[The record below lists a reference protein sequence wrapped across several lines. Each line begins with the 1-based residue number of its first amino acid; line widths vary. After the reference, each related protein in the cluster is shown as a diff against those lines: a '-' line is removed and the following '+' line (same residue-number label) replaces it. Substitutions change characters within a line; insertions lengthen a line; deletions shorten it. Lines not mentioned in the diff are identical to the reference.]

1 MSRYRTERRVALLV
15 VGLAIVVLMVLV
27 GTLTATDAPLDPYN
41 HGDAGTSRLV
51 DASRA
56 GVVLSYTSVDGGAT
70 PETVIVVG
78 GGGDV
83 TTADVAALARHL
95 DSGGRVVILTEDERS
110 NQLLAALDVETRIAA
125 GYLLATEQESASPTQ
140 FVVAD
145 GGDDLLGFTSVQF
158 NAAKPLGV
166 TDSSDGTTR
175 RVLAWSPPAGRDL
188 SGDGQLGAAEPR
200 GSYPVAVA
208 EPVGAGE
215 VIVVGDASLLTNGQ
229 WQVEGNRQLARTLT
243 EDGAMLVYPQ
253 TTGFPPVTQ
262 LRLGLNTPRGTLF
275 GLLLFCGGGVV
286 LVRLGALISTR
297 DGASGSAGAVLEFT
311 LR

>member
-1 MSRYRTERRVALLV
+1 MSRYRTERWVALLAA
-15 VGLAIVVLMVLV
+15 GLAVVVLALLV
-27 GTLTATDAPLDPYN
+27 GALTATDAPLDPYN

-51 DASRA
+51 DASRE
-56 GVVLSYTSVDGGAT
+56 GLVLSYTSVDGEAT
-70 PETVIVVG
+70 PETVIIVG

-83 TTADVAALARHL
+83 TTADVAALTRHL
-95 DSGGRVVILTEDERS
+95 DGGGRVVVLTEDERS
-110 NQLLAALDVETRIAA
+110 NQLLAALDVETRLAA
-125 GYLLATEQESASPTQ
+125 GYLLTTEQDSVSPAQ

-145 GGDDLLGFTSVQF
+145 GGDDALGFTGVQV

-175 RVLAWSPPAGRDL
+175 RVLAWSAPAGRDL
-188 SGDGQLGAAEPR
+188 DGDGQLGAAEPR

-208 EPVGAGE
+208 EPVGAGQ

-229 WQVEGNRQLARTLT
+229 WQVEGNRQLARALT

-253 TTGFPPVTQ
+253 TTGFPPVTR
-262 LRLGLNTPRGTLF
+262 LRLGLNTPLGTLL
-275 GLLLFCGGGVV
+275 GLPAFLCGGMVV
-286 LVRLGALISTR
+286 VRLGVWLAHRGGNPSDRRGL
-297 DGASGSAGAVLEFT
+297 VFT

>member
-1 MSRYRTERRVALLV
+1 MSRYRTERWVVLLAAGLAAVVLALLV
-15 VGLAIVVLMVLV
+15 GV
-27 GTLTATDAPLDPYN
+27 LTATDAPLDPYN

-51 DASRA
+51 DASRE
-56 GVVLSYTSVDGGAT
+56 GVVLSYTSVDGETT
-70 PETVIVVG
+70 PETVIVIG

-83 TTADVAALARHL
+83 TTADVAALTRHL
-95 DSGGRVVILTEDERS
+95 NGGGRVVVLTEDERS
-110 NQLLAALDVETRIAA
+110 NQLLAALDVETRLAA
-125 GYLLATEQESASPTQ
+125 GYLLTTEQGSVSPAQ

-145 GGDDLLGFTSVQF
+145 GGDDTPGFTGVQV

-175 RVLAWSPPAGRDL
+175 RVLAWSAPTGRDL
-188 SGDGQLGAAEPR
+188 NGDGQLGAADPR

-215 VIVVGDASLLTNGQ
+215 VLVVGDASLLTNSQ
-229 WQVEGNRQLARTLT
+229 WQVEGNRQLARALT

-253 TTGFPPVTQ
+253 TTGFPPVTR
-262 LRLGLNTPRGTLF
+262 LRLGLNTPLGTLL
-275 GLLLFCGGGVV
+275 GLPAFLCGGMVV
-286 LVRLGALISTR
+286 VRLGVWLAHRGGDSSDRRGL
-297 DGASGSAGAVLEFT
+297 VFT

>member
-1 MSRYRTERRVALLV
+1 
-15 VGLAIVVLMVLV
+15 
-27 GTLTATDAPLDPYN
+27 
-41 HGDAGTSRLV
+41 
-51 DASRA
+51 
-56 GVVLSYTSVDGGAT
+56 
-70 PETVIVVG
+70 
-78 GGGDV
+78 V
-83 TTADVAALARHL
+83 TTADVAALTRHL

-125 GYLLATEQESASPTQ
+125 GYLLATEQESASLTQ

-145 GGDDLLGFTSVQF
+145 GGDDALELTSVQV

-175 RVLAWSPPAGRDL
+175 RVLAWSAPAGRDL
-188 SGDGQLGAAEPR
+188 NGDGQLGAAEPQ

-262 LRLGLNTPRGTLF
+262 LRLGLNTPRGTLL
-275 GLLLFCGGGVV
+275 GLPMFLSGGMVAIW
-286 LVRLGALISTR
+286 LGIWLSHR
-297 DGASGSAGAVLEFT
+297 GGDSSDREGFVFT

>member
-1 MSRYRTERRVALLV
+1 MSRYRTERWVTLLV
-15 VGLAIVVLMVLV
+15 VGLAVVILMLLV
-27 GTLTATDAPLDPYN
+27 GTLTATAAALDPYN
-41 HGDAGTSRLV
+41 HDDAGTSRLA
-51 DASRA
+51 DASRE
-56 GVVLSYTSVDGGAT
+56 GVVLSYTSVDGETT
-70 PETVIVVG
+70 PETVIIVG
-78 GGGDV
+78 GGDGV
-83 TTADVAALARHL
+83 TTADVAALTRHL

-145 GGDDLLGFTSVQF
+145 GGDDALGFTSVQV

-166 TDSSDGTTR
+166 TDSKEGTAR
-175 RVLAWSPPAGRDL
+175 RVLAWSAPAGRDL
-188 SGDGQLGAAEPR
+188 NGDGQLGEAEPR

-208 EPVGAGE
+208 EPVGTGQ

-229 WQVEGNRQLARTLT
+229 WQVEGNRQLARALT

-262 LRLGLNTPRGTLF
+262 LRLGLNTPRGTLL
-275 GLLLFCGGGVV
+275 GLPVFFGGGMVV
-286 LVRLGALISTR
+286 IWLGVWLSHRGGDSSDRGGLV
-297 DGASGSAGAVLEFT
+297 FT

>member
-1 MSRYRTERRVALLV
+1 MSRYRTERWVTLLV
-15 VGLAIVVLMVLV
+15 VGLAVVVLVLLV

-51 DASRA
+51 DASRE
-56 GVVLSYTSVDGGAT
+56 GVVLSYTSVGGEAT
-70 PETVIVVG
+70 PETVIILG

-83 TTADVAALARHL
+83 TTADVAALNRHL
-95 DSGGRVVILTEDERS
+95 DGGGRVVLLTEDERS
-110 NQLLAALDVETRIAA
+110 NQLLAALDVETRLAA

-140 FVVAD
+140 FVVTDA
-145 GGDDLLGFTSVQF
+145 GDDALGFTGVQI

-175 RVLAWSPPAGRDL
+175 RVLAWSAPAGRDL
-188 SGDGQLGAAEPR
+188 NGDGQLGEAEPR

-208 EPVGAGE
+208 EPVGAGQ
-215 VIVVGDASLLTNGQ
+215 VVVVGDASLLTNGQ

-243 EDGAMLVYPQ
+243 EDGAMLVYPR
-253 TTGFPPVTQ
+253 TTGFPLVSR
-262 LRLGLNTPRGTLF
+262 LRLGLNTPLGTLL
-275 GLLLFCGGGVV
+275 GLPVFLCGGMVV
-286 LVRLGALISTR
+286 VRLGVWLSHR
-297 DGASGSAGAVLEFT
+297 GGEPSDRKGLEFT